1 MKEETLR
8 LEEKEKDARD
18 RVKAKKE
25 HEKAWEGSRDQRVT
39 TWHDYLKGS
48 GKKTQ
53 GVKPPKLKTNDEVGE
68 GGGAGVG
75 KGRRRARGRVGPRW
89 ASRMRTGI
97 EVWAGWVLGRGRMG
111 GEGCGAKQAGAVG
124 LG

>member
-68 GGGAGVG
+68 GGGAGVWEG
-75 KGRRRARGRVGPRW
+75 AEGRARDRVGAEESCR
-89 ASRMRTGI
+89 RTGS
-97 EVWAGWVLGRGRMG
+97 
-111 GEGCGAKQAGAVG
+111 
-124 LG
+124 